1 MKATGTQAT
10 PEVIESWVEVFN
22 LFQECTGERRE
33 RLQQIA
39 ERLGITYKIARRRL
53 RNYESMH
60 KLPTSMPPSTRPAEA
75 TRTPGKKPTATAAAP
90 ADGTDQQLMCADCRQ
105 EFTWSAGEQEYYRQK
120 GFEPPRRC
128 KPCREAKKA
137 RTMR

>member
-1 MKATGTQAT
+1 VKATGTQAT

-22 LFQECTGERRE
+22 LFQEFKGERRE

-60 KLPTSMPPSTRPAEA
+60 NLPTSMPPSTRPPE
-75 TRTPGKKPTATAAAP
+75 ATAAQAKRP
-90 ADGTDQQLMCADCRQ
+90 AAAGAQADGADQQLMCADCRQ
-105 EFTWSAGEQEYYRQK
+105 EFTWSAGEQEYYKQK